1 MELTERQKQILF
13 ATVKTYISTGE
24 PVGSKILC
32 QVMPIKVSSATVRA
46 VLSDLCEMGFLN
58 QPHTSAGRVPSAAGY
73 RFFIEQ
79 LLDNRLLNVEDK
91 QRIDGIIGSISGS
104 PEAILESACELLATL
119 TGCAAMV
126 TTPHGKD
133 ATVKSIQFIKIMPR
147 TIMIV
152 AVTSNG
158 TIKNRVARL
167 EHDITA
173 DQLNMVYTATS
184 TVLINKK
191 LEDVSIALSQDII
204 CKLGLDML
212 LLAPIVSTAI
222 ETVISAFESELKLK
236 GEANLL
242 IHSGFTGDRAARIV
256 NYLQNHSSVMN
267 MLKNQHNN
275 ITVVLGGETNE
286 DALTESGVIISHY
299 KMADNSMGSI
309 GVLGP
314 ERMNYEKIIPAIMY
328 FSDSLG
334 RLLSDGAF
342 EDMNF

>member
-1 MELTERQKQILF
+1 
-13 ATVKTYISTGE
+13 
-24 PVGSKILC
+24 
-32 QVMPIKVSSATVRA
+32 
-46 VLSDLCEMGFLN
+46 
-58 QPHTSAGRVPSAAGY
+58 
-73 RFFIEQ
+73 
-79 LLDNRLLNVEDK
+79 
-91 QRIDGIIGSISGS
+91 
-104 PEAILESACELLATL
+104 
-119 TGCAAMV
+119 
-126 TTPHGKD
+126 
-133 ATVKSIQFIKIMPR
+133 
-147 TIMIV
+147 MIV

-184 TVLINKK
+184 AVLINKK

-286 DALTESGVIISHY
+286 DALTESGVIITHY